1 MGWSDPTFGSL
12 WLPKRIVGSLQPRKQ
27 GNPLF
32 AKCFDRVQLK
42 EKGKKEE
49 THVDHQQTP
58 ATREARVRVGRTRR
72 PRGREVR
79 HVYRQH
85 PRSRRQ
91 FSPEDCAVE
100 GQALHEL
107 EKTATAGRTKRCSHQ
122 LHAKITGKSMMQR
135 IINSK
140 NLVAFVLAAATGM
153 TLYFRV
159 PFPETNTFLL
169 VMALRS
175 PSAFEVLKYSYTLFL
190 FSTPYIGYSVVLSG
204 LYIFA
209 LKAKQRIRAGR
220 LPLFPDPQKRDDL
233 FLVLGEVHN
242 PRKQVPAEN
251 PQWLVIPERGLFT
264 GVAILGAIGSEK
276 TSCCMYPFAEQILAY
291 RSGDSERR
299 IGGLVL
305 EVKGDFCHR
314 VKEILARHGRAED
327 YVEIS
332 LDSRYRYNPLHNDLD
347 AYALAYNIASLL
359 NNLFGRGKEPFW
371 QQAYTNLVKFIILLH
386 KVAFDYVTLFDVYEC
401 AINPDL
407 LESKIKE
414 AERRLIEADFAML
427 WEEEYLKHPRD
438 LDPFKFRLD
447 KESNRY
453 RAPLT
458 PVLVAVLKDRATQWE
473 AENASRK
480 NPVPAQKKAQLEA
493 VERWFFQDWKRIEP
507 KLRTSI
513 VEGISVFLSLFDDNP
528 DVKRTFCP
536 PAECYDTQAN
546 ADFKFGRP
554 LPSLSWLVENG
565 RGCALN
571 FPIAMNAG
579 LAKAL
584 GVMLK
589 LDFERAVLNRV
600 PVMEKH
606 PESYFRQVLFLC
618 DEYQHFA
625 TVGESEP
632 TGDEKFFSLSRQ
644 PKCIPIIATQSIS
657 SLKSAL
663 PGESWRTLLQTFRT
677 KIFLSLSDDFS
688 ARIASE
694 LCRREYKLKAS
705 YNLSESGHDANVSFL
720 TGKALSHKANI
731 TASKSYN
738 TQSDYRFDMKTFM
751 ELRNAQSVTMAYD
764 GTNPMPPMFCYLK
777 PYFNNVNK
785 SYFRQ
790 LANGE
795 L

>member
-1 MGWSDPTFGSL
+1 M
-12 WLPKRIVGSLQPRKQ
+12 I
-27 GNPLF
+27 
-32 AKCFDRVQLK
+32 
-42 EKGKKEE
+42 
-49 THVDHQQTP
+49 
-58 ATREARVRVGRTRR
+58 
-72 PRGREVR
+72 
-79 HVYRQH
+79 
-85 PRSRRQ
+85 
-91 FSPEDCAVE
+91 
-100 GQALHEL
+100 
-107 EKTATAGRTKRCSHQ
+107 
-122 LHAKITGKSMMQR
+122 QR
-135 IINSK
+135 ILHSRH
-140 NLVAFVLAAATGM
+140 FLACLISAATGM
-153 TLYFRV
+153 ALYFRT
-159 PFPETNTFLL
+159 PFPEDNIFLR
-169 VMALRS
+169 VMAIRS
-175 PSAFEVLKYSYTLFL
+175 ASAFLFFKYSYALFL
-190 FSTPYIGYSVVLSG
+190 YTTPYIAYSILLSG

-209 LKAKQRIRAGR
+209 LKAGRKIRAGK
-220 LPLFPDPQKRDDL
+220 LPLYPDPRKRTAL
-233 FLVLGEVHN
+233 SLVVGEVHH
-242 PRKQVPAEN
+242 PRKQLPSES
-251 PQWLVIPERGLFT
+251 PRWLVIPERGLFT
-264 GVAILGAIGSEK
+264 GIAIVGAVGSGK
-276 TSCCMYPFAEQILAY
+276 TASCMYPFAEQILAY
-291 RSGDSERR
+291 RAEDLDRR
-299 IGGLVL
+299 IGGLIL
-305 EVKGDFCHR
+305 EVKGDFCGK
-314 VKEILARHGRAED
+314 VQEILARHGRAGD

-332 LDSRYRYNPLHNDLD
+332 LESEYRYNPLHNDLD

-414 AERRLIEADFAML
+414 ADRRLIEADSALL
-427 WEEEYLKHPRD
+427 WEEEYLKYPRD
-438 LDPFKFRLD
+438 LDAFKFRLD
-447 KESNRY
+447 KESNRF

-458 PVLVAVLKDRATQWE
+458 PGLVAVLKDKSIQWE
-473 AENASRK
+473 AENGSRK
-480 NPVPAQKKAQLEA
+480 NPAPAQKKEQLEA
-493 VERWFFQDWKRIEP
+493 VKRWFFQDWKRIEP

-536 PAECYDTQAN
+536 PAECYDPRAN

-565 RGCALN
+565 RVCALN

-584 GVMLK
+584 AVMLK

-600 PVMEKH
+600 PFMEKH

-632 TGDEKFFSLSRQ
+632 TGDEKFLSLSRQ

-694 LCRREYKLKAS
+694 LCGREDKLKAS

-720 TGKALSHKANI
+720 TGKALSHKSNI
-731 TASKSYN
+731 TASKSY
-738 TQSDYRFDMKTFM
+738 SPHHDPRFDTKTFM
-751 ELRNAQSVTMAYD
+751 ELRNAQSVTIAYD

-777 PYFNNVNK
+777 PYYNNVNK

-790 LANGE
+790 LADGE

>member
-1 MGWSDPTFGSL
+1 MIQ
-12 WLPKRIVGSLQPRKQ
+12 RILH
-27 GNPLF
+27 
-32 AKCFDRVQLK
+32 A
-42 EKGKKEE
+42 
-49 THVDHQQTP
+49 
-58 ATREARVRVGRTRR
+58 
-72 PRGREVR
+72 
-79 HVYRQH
+79 
-85 PRSRRQ
+85 RQ
-91 FSPEDCAVE
+91 FLAC
-100 GQALHEL
+100 L
-107 EKTATAGRTKRCSHQ
+107 
-122 LHAKITGKSMMQR
+122 
-135 IINSK
+135 
-140 NLVAFVLAAATGM
+140 LAAAAGM
-153 TLYFRV
+153 VLYFHA
-159 PFPETNTFLL
+159 PFPEENLFLR
-169 VMALRS
+169 VMDLRS
-175 PSAFEVLKYSYTLFL
+175 ASAFLFFKYTYTLFL
-190 FSTPYIGYSVVLSG
+190 FTTPYIAFSIVLSG
-204 LYIFA
+204 IYIFA
-209 LKAKQRIRAGR
+209 VKTGNKIRVGK
-220 LPLFPDPQKRDDL
+220 LPLYADPGTRTEL
-233 FLVLGEVHN
+233 ALVVGEVHD
-242 PRKQVPAEN
+242 PRKQTPSET
-251 PQWLVIPERGLFT
+251 PSWLVIPERGLFT
-264 GVAILGAIGSEK
+264 GIAIVGAVGSGK
-276 TSCCMYPFAEQILAY
+276 TASCMYPFAEQILAY
-291 RSGDSERR
+291 RAGDTDRR
-299 IGGLVL
+299 IGGLIL
-305 EVKGDFCHR
+305 EVKGDFCGKVR
-314 VKEILARHGRAED
+314 EILTRHGRAGD

-332 LDSRYRYNPLHNDLD
+332 LGSEYRYNPLHNDLD
-347 AYALAYNIASLL
+347 AYALAYNVASLL

-407 LESKIKE
+407 LESRIQE
-414 AERRLIEADFAML
+414 AERRLLEADSVLL

-438 LDPFKFRLD
+438 FQPFAFRLD
-447 KESNRY
+447 KETNRY
-453 RAPLT
+453 RATLT
-458 PVLVAVLKDRATQWE
+458 PGLAAVLKNKRVQWE

-493 VERWFFQDWKRIEP
+493 VQRWFVHDWRRIEP

-536 PAECYDTQAN
+536 PAECYDAQAN

-554 LPSLSWLVENG
+554 LPSLSWLIEKGNL
-565 RGCALN
+565 CCLN

-600 PVMEKH
+600 PLMEKH

-694 LCRREYKLKAS
+694 LCGREDKLKAS

-731 TASKSYN
+731 TASKSY
-738 TQSDYRFDMKTFM
+738 SPHHDLRFDTRTFM
-751 ELRNAQSVTMAYD
+751 ELRNAQSITMAYD
-764 GTNPMPPMFCYLK
+764 GTNPIPPLFCYLK
-777 PYFNNVNK
+777 PYFNDVNK

-790 LANGE
+790 LADGE